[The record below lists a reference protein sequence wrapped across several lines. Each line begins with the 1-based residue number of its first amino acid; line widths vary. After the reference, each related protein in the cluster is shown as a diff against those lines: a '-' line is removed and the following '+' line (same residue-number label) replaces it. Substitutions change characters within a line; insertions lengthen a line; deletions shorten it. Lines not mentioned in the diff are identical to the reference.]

1 MQDMRTPLGKVR
13 GLGSA
18 KEGTGHFWTQRMS
31 AVALVPLVIYFV
43 GLLICLNGADY
54 AEVRAAIAHPFNAV
68 VMALFV
74 LTGVYHMRLGMQVI
88 IEDYIHGEGLKI
100 VCVMLNTF
108 FAIVAG
114 GASVFAIL
122 KLSFGG

>member
-1 MQDMRTPLGKVR
+1 MHDMRTPLGKVR

-18 KEGTGHFWTQRMS
+18 KDGTAHFWTQRMS

-43 GLLICLNGADY
+43 GLIICLNGADY
-54 AEVRAAIAHPFNAV
+54 AQVKATLAHPFNAL

-74 LTGVYHMRLGMQVI
+74 VAGVYHMRLGMQVI

-100 VCVMLNTF
+100 ACVMLNTF
-108 FAIVAG
+108 FAIVVG
-114 GASVFAIL
+114 GASLFAIL

>member
-18 KEGTGHFWTQRMS
+18 KEGTGHFWAQRMS
-31 AVALVPLVIYFV
+31 AVALVPLVIYFIILV
-43 GLLICLNGADY
+43 ICLNGADH
-54 AEVRAAIAHPFNAV
+54 AQIRATLAHPFHAI

-74 LTGVYHMRLGMQVI
+74 LTGVYHMRLGMQIV

-108 FAIVAG
+108 FAIVLGA
-114 GASVFAIL
+114 ASVFAIL